1 LWAMTSYW
9 LRRTPTR
16 RWRYPAGEFFIMID
30 FTAQQVTSDLSSGP
44 IWSQVD
50 IKDGPLV
57 CESAC
62 KKDPLCGVIFGVPIG
77 CRLTSRGKDVALMS
91 RFSPCLWCAKAGAQ
105 NGALRVVSG
114 RILTGRGQKEGVE
127 VDQLTHAPSG
137 PRTREIARPKVA
149 SPKTLPKDR
158 CGKRSFAPSER
169 MS

>member
-1 LWAMTSYW
+1 MTALSLRLIECCAQNPLSGALDAAELTLWAMTSDW

-62 KKDPLCGVIFGVPIG
+62 KKDPLRGDIRGPDWMPI
-77 CRLTSRGKDVALMS
+77 D
-91 RFSPCLWCAKAGAQ
+91 
-105 NGALRVVSG
+105 
-114 RILTGRGQKEGVE
+114 
-127 VDQLTHAPSG
+127 
-137 PRTREIARPKVA
+137 IAR
-149 SPKTLPKDR
+149 
-158 CGKRSFAPSER
+158 
-169 MS
+169 